1 MEIPSILRFFRS
13 ACKFLDRAWL
23 TIAFSRWLAQG
34 YRGPGEPRRPTGYQE
49 GTSRPDVSKRR
60 KLEYFATQV
69 IDSLRPPR
77 V

>member
-1 MEIPSILRFFRS
+1 MEIPSILRFFTS

-23 TIAFSRWLAQG
+23 TIAFSRCLARATAVPVSLDAQ
-34 YRGPGEPRRPTGYQE
+34 RGYQE

-60 KLEYFATQV
+60 KLEYLATQV